1 MPPRRLHHRRTPRR
15 RAHPQ
20 TTRHHIQRNPLLCLT
35 RHVTVP
41 VPVALVTPA
50 IKTIPAIFA
59 IPAIPTTRIPIARNL
74 ARIPVISVIT
84 AIPAIPAIPAIAA
97 IPAAPSPAAG
107 ARESFVRLRVPETNA
122 TLIDREVVPGGRR
135 WEVCL

>member
-1 MPPRRLHHRRTPRR
+1 MHGMPPRRLHHRRTPRR

-41 VPVALVTPA
+41 VSVSLVTPA
-50 IKTIPAIFA
+50 IKAISAISAIFA
-59 IPAIPTTRIPIARNL
+59 IPAIPASRIPVVRSL

-84 AIPAIPAIPAIAA
+84 A

-122 TLIDREVVPGGRR
+122 TLIDREIVPGGRR
-135 WEVCL
+135 WEVCP